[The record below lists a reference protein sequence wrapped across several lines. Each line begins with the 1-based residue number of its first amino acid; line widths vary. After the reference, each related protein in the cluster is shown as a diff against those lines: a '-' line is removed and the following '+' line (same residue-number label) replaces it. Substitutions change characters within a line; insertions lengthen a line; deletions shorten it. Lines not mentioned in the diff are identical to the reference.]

1 MPRLHLEP
9 LDSITEGRPHY
20 VKVAVNT
27 GRPTYLTFSYA
38 VPGDRAIS
46 PGEVV
51 HAPFGRQ
58 MLQGIVVDGPVDT
71 PGYDPAGVRPLEPPI
86 EGALR
91 VSSDRMYLANWLQK
105 YYHAPPWDAHA
116 VFLPPGAGEKPE
128 RLVVRG
134 SAADKVDL
142 PELSERQ
149 QLLFSAL
156 TNKPQKHDSLK
167 KRLAADLPPRGFD
180 AALRALVRRDFA
192 EQSYRLA
199 RPRGRARFVDVARLA
214 IDPDAAR
221 RFGNAIE
228 GRRVSRRARAVR
240 ELMLA
245 RSGLPF
251 DELVKSLRGTAVV
264 ESLIT
269 DGILKRE
276 GDLVRLVLDEDKA
289 SVFVRRLS
297 RSQVDHTAISL
308 IERLADLADKG
319 TESYLE
325 LRGLS
330 REFGRSARAAVHR
343 LVEAGVVCIEEI
355 PDRRDPLR
363 DLLVVH
369 RSAVELIGAQ
379 KNAADLLNSAID
391 RADGS
396 GFVLHGVTG
405 SGKTE
410 VYLDALRHTVAHG
423 RRGIVLVPE
432 IALTPQTV
440 RRFAERFAGKVGVLH
455 SGLSLGEAFD
465 EWHAI
470 ANGEY
475 DVVIGSRSAIFA
487 PQPDLGLIVVDE
499 CHEWTYKQ
507 SDPAPRY
514 DARTVALERARLS
527 GAAVVYGSATPD
539 AERWLA
545 TDRGDLTRI
554 DLPNRIRPVI
564 QPDGSARLWPVE
576 ELPTVDIVDM
586 RGARGLFSPQLLSA
600 LGETLDREEQ
610 AILFL
615 NRRGFAAFLLC
626 SGGHSPVCSS
636 CDVSLSLHHENDG
649 RKRLVCHQCGRTR
662 SVATRCTELTCDR
675 PLRPVSAGTQR
686 VESEVH
692 RYFPKTRIVR
702 WDRDTT
708 RSADQHERNLS
719 LFMDRQADVLVGTQM
734 VAKGLDLPSVTLV
747 GVVLADYSLRE
758 GDFRADERT
767 FQLLVQV
774 AGRSGRADRDGRV
787 IIQTLQPNHPAILAA
802 RLQDT
807 DRFFEEELSWR
818 AVHSYPP
825 FRRLIRLIFSH
836 PKLAFV
842 AEEANRLASELRRC
856 APNVSNIEIVGPTIP
871 QVSRLRGRYRLQ
883 LLVYGDKPLAL
894 LDELQDE
901 LPIGWVVDVDPIQL
915 G

>member
-1 MPRLHLEP
+1 MSRLHVEP
-9 LDSITEGRPHY
+9 LDSILEGRPHY

-27 GRPTYLTFSYA
+27 GRPTYLTFSYS
-38 VPGDRAIS
+38 VSGDRTIS

-86 EGALR
+86 EGAPR
-91 VSSDRMYLANWLQK
+91 VSSDHMHLASWLQE
-105 YYHAPPWDAHA
+105 YYRAPPWDAHA

-134 SAADKVDL
+134 RAADKVDL
-142 PELSERQ
+142 SELSESQ
-149 QLLFSAL
+149 QRLFAAL
-156 TNKPQKHDSLK
+156 SNKPQTQHSLR
-167 KRLAADLPPRGFD
+167 KRLAANLPERGFES
-180 AALRALVRRDFA
+180 ALRALVRGDLA

-199 RPRGRARFVDVARLA
+199 RPRGRARFIDIVRLA
-214 IDPDAAR
+214 IEPDAAR
-221 RFGNAIE
+221 RFGNTIE

-240 ELMLA
+240 ELMSA
-245 RSGLPF
+245 PEGLPF
-251 DELVKSLRGTAVV
+251 NELIKSLRGTTVV
-264 ESLIT
+264 ESLVT
-269 DGILKRE
+269 EGIIQRE
-276 GDLVRLVLDEDKA
+276 GDMVRLALDKDDA
-289 SVFVRRLS
+289 SVFVRKLS
-297 RSQVDHTAISL
+297 RSQLDHAAVSL
-308 IERLADLADKG
+308 IERLADIADKG
-319 TESYLE
+319 PENYLE
-325 LRGLS
+325 VRGLN

-343 LVEAGVVCIEEI
+343 LVEAGVACTEEI
-355 PDRRDPLR
+355 RDRRDPLR

-369 RSAVELIGAQ
+369 RTAVELIGAQ
-379 KNAADLLNSAID
+379 KTAADLLNAAID

-410 VYLDALRHTVAHG
+410 VYLEALRHAVAQG

-465 EWHAI
+465 EWQAI

-514 DARTVALERARLS
+514 DARTVAQERARLS

-545 TDRGDLTRI
+545 TDRGELTRI

-564 QPDGSARLWPVE
+564 QPDRTTRLWPVE
-576 ELPTVDIVDM
+576 ELPSVDIVDM
-586 RGARGLFSPQLLSA
+586 RGSRGLFSPELLSA
-600 LGETLDREEQ
+600 LGKTLDREEQ

-626 SGGHSPVCSS
+626 SAGHSPACLS
-636 CDVSLSLHHENDG
+636 CDVSLSLHNENDG
-649 RKRLVCHQCGRTR
+649 RKRLVCHQCGRSR
-662 SVATRCTELTCDR
+662 SVTARCTELNCDR
-675 PLRPVSAGTQR
+675 QLRPVSAGTQR
-686 VESEVH
+686 VVSEVQ
-692 RYFPKTRIVR
+692 RYFPKTRTVR

-708 RSADQHERNLS
+708 RSADQHEQNLS
-719 LFMDRQADVLVGTQM
+719 LFMEQQADVLVGTQM
-734 VAKGLDLPSVTLV
+734 VAKGLDLPNVTLV

-787 IIQTLQPNHPAILAA
+787 ILQTLQPNHPAILAA
-802 RLQDT
+802 GLQDT

-818 AVHSYPP
+818 AVHGYPP

-856 APNVSNIEIVGPTIP
+856 APNISNIEVVGPTIP

-883 LLVYGDKPLAL
+883 LLVYGDNPLAL

-901 LPIGWVVDVDPIQL
+901 LPIGWVVDVDPVQL